1 MNICS
6 KCGAEMGSD
15 WRYCK
20 ICGSGAPKNM
30 TAELQQKKGRVVS
43 EERRW
48 VKPALLSAG
57 VVFAVLSAWIL
68 YATFTTTSPS
78 GSSRDGS
85 TASSTDTSAEKTH
98 VLVGRENGVV
108 RIPITDLDEKTLPL
122 YRYQYKGKE
131 IKFFLL
137 RASDGS
143 VRAALDACT
152 ACYRE
157 KRGYRQDD
165 ALVICNNCGISFRT
179 DDVGRLSG
187 GCNPVPIMGT
197 VEGQHVVLQA
207 RDLEAGARFF

>member
-1 MNICS
+1 
-6 KCGAEMGSD
+6 
-15 WRYCK
+15 
-20 ICGSGAPKNM
+20 M